1 MKLVKYDSSYK
12 EIWDEFVKNSKNGIF
27 MFQRD
32 FMEYHSDRFDDFSLM
47 IFNEKSKLIAV
58 FPANISE
65 DTIYSHQGLTF
76 GGLLLN
82 SESTV
87 KLVLDIFDL
96 LKASLK
102 DFGVKKIIYKC
113 IPYIY
118 SSVPSQE
125 DLYALFISNA
135 SLIRCDVTTSIKM
148 ASTIPYGS
156 QRKRSIKKALKSGV
170 MVERAY
176 EVDEY
181 WQILNSVLK
190 SQHNTQ
196 AVHSQQEIKYLMEKF
211 PDNIKLYV
219 AKRNDVVLAGTVI
232 FESEFVA
239 HAQYLA
245 NSDFGKSCGALD
257 IVIDTLISDV
267 YNSKEYFDFGISNE
281 SDGRYL
287 NQGLINQKEGFGA
300 RAVVHGQYEILIN
313 D

>member
-1 MKLVKYDSSYK
+1 
-12 EIWDEFVKNSKNGIF
+12 

>member
-196 AVHSQQEIKYLMEKF
+196 AVHSQQEIKYLMETF